1 MVRLPSLLA
10 LALLSAVAAPA
21 LADEAGAVRG
31 FQPIQRAPLPGE
43 RVGANMPGSLPP
55 ALFESGRL
63 GAAEDDRAAATAE
76 DDTRDTGVSFRAYGA
91 TARFNDSSSRTSDLL
106 GSNWVPYEEGL
117 QRPYYPYRLN
127 GGLWYNQAWVRSL
140 APTQPGGL
148 PSVRAPVEFWNF
160 R

>member
-1 MVRLPSLLA
+1 MARLRSLLA
-10 LALLSAVAAPA
+10 LLVLSAIAAPA
-21 LADEAGAVRG
+21 LADEPGAVRG
-31 FQPIQRAPLPGE
+31 FEPIRRAPLPGE
-43 RVGANMPGSLPP
+43 RVGAALPGSLPP
-55 ALFESGRL
+55 PLFESGRM
-63 GAAEDDRAAATAE
+63 GVAADP
-76 DDTRDTGVSFRAYGA
+76 RDTGATDDRDAAVTFHAYGSPL
-91 TARFNDSSSRTSDLL
+91 RFGSSTTRTNDLL